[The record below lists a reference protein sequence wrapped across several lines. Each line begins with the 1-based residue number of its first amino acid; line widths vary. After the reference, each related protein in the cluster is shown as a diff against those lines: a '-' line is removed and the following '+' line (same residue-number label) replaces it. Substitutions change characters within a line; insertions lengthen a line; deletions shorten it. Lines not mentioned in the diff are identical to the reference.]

1 MPIFPRVFSGI
12 LSKEYQ
18 AFYDDGVRAFFAI
31 SNSLDPLS
39 SVRKS
44 SNIACRLPGWWLVV
58 HGGLLRENC
67 CILKKMSCRKNRGGG
82 KEKNE
87 NRRRLVWNKNAAV
100 RSVREIGSPPSV
112 KCNHQRLTSS
122 RSIDR
127 CSCYAIRGA
136 RTKRF
141 FYKPHL
147 QLRL

>member
-1 MPIFPRVFSGI
+1 M
-12 LSKEYQ
+12 
-18 AFYDDGVRAFFAI
+18 I

-67 CILKKMSCRKNRGGG
+67 CILKKCLVEKIGEGG

-100 RSVREIGSPPSV
+100 RSVREIGSLPSV

-127 CSCYAIRGA
+127 CCCVMLLEVRGP
-136 RTKRF
+136 TDFPK
-141 FYKPHL
+141 KPIYN
-147 QLRL
+147 